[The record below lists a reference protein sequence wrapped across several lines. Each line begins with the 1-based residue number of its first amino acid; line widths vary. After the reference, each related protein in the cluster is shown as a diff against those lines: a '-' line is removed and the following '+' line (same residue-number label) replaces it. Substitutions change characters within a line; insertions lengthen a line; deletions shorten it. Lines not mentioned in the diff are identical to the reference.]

1 MTIYFEDM
9 TLGQTASFRKTVTE
23 ADIVLFAGIT
33 GDHNP
38 IHTDEE
44 YARTTPFGRR
54 IAHGLLTS
62 SLVSTVLGNQLPGPG
77 TIYMSQTM
85 RFMAPVFIG
94 DTVTASVE
102 VTALDAAKLRVTLAT
117 RCSVAGHIVL
127 EGEALVKAPSRLG
140 AVDVSRQAH

>member
-1 MTIYFEDM
+1 MTVFFEDITM
-9 TLGQTASFRKTVTE
+9 GQTASFRKTVTE

-38 IHTDEE
+38 VHTDEE
-44 YARTTPFGRR
+44 YARNTPFGRR
-54 IAHGLLTS
+54 VAHGLLTS

-77 TIYMSQTM
+77 TIYMSQSM

-102 VTALDAAKLRVTLAT
+102 VIALDKAKRRVTLAT
-117 RCSVAGHIVL
+117 RCSVGGNIVL
-127 EGEALVKAPSRLG
+127 EGEALVKAPGRL
-140 AVDVSRQAH
+140 

>member
-1 MTIYFEDM
+1 MTVYFDEI

-23 ADIVLFAGIT
+23 ADVVLFAGIT

-38 IHTDEE
+38 VHTDEE
-44 YARTTPFGRR
+44 YARSTPFGRR

-77 TIYMSQTM
+77 TIYLSQSL

-102 VTALDAAKLRVTLAT
+102 VTALDPLKQRVTLTT
-117 RCSVAGHIVL
+117 RCRVGERTVL
-127 EGEALVKAPSRLG
+127 EGEALVKAPSRI
-140 AVDVSRQAH
+140 

>member
-1 MTIYFEDM
+1 MTVYFDEI

-23 ADIVLFAGIT
+23 ADVVLFAGIT

-38 IHTDEE
+38 VHTDEE

-77 TIYMSQTM
+77 TIYLSQSL

-102 VTALDAAKLRVTLAT
+102 VTALDPLKQRVTLAT
-117 RCSVAGHIVL
+117 RCRVGERTVL
-127 EGEALVKAPSRLG
+127 EGEALVTAPSR
-140 AVDVSRQAH
+140 V